1 MAFSLKNRAAVVTG
15 AGRGIGRA
23 IAEVFCEAGAR
34 VLLATRT
41 RSSGEEAVASIVKVG
56 GQAELC
62 VCDLSSQDDCKRAIE
77 AAHHAFGRLDIVVHN
92 AAVYPICSIEQMSPA
107 VLDETLNVNLKAAFW
122 LSQAALPLLKQASSP
137 RLLFTSSVTGPRV
150 AMPGLAHYAAS
161 KAGLNGFIRSA
172 AMEFAKYHITVNG
185 IEPGLIRTE
194 AIDSLGDEAQVANMA
209 AQIPLKR
216 LGTKQEI
223 AYAMLYLASEEAA
236 FTTGQTIIVD
246 GGALLPENSSALE

>member
-1 MAFSLKNRAAVVTG
+1 MAFSLKNRVAVVTG
-15 AGRGIGRA
+15 AGRGIGRS
-23 IAEVFCEAGAR
+23 IAEVFSEAGAA
-34 VLLATRT
+34 VLVATRT
-41 RSSGEEAVASIVKVG
+41 EHSGAETVGSILEAG
-56 GQAELC
+56 GRAKLC
-62 VCDLSSQDDCKRAIE
+62 VCDLSSQADCAKAVL
-77 AAHHAFGRLDIVVHN
+77 AAQLAFGGLDIVVHN
-92 AAVYPICSIEQMSPA
+92 AGVYPICSIEQMSAA

-122 LSQAALPLLKQASSP
+122 LTQAALPHLKQSPSP

-172 AMEFAKYHITVNG
+172 AMELAKYQITVNG

-194 AIDSLGDEAQVANMA
+194 AIDALGDETQVANMA

-223 AYAMLYLASEEAA
+223 AYAMLYLASDEAS

>member
-1 MAFSLKNRAAVVTG
+1 MAFSLKNRVAVVTG
-15 AGRGIGRA
+15 AGRGIGRS
-23 IAEVFCEAGAR
+23 IAEVFSEAGAA
-34 VLLATRT
+34 VLVATRT
-41 RSSGEEAVASIVKVG
+41 EHSGAETVDSILEAG
-56 GQAELC
+56 GRAKLC
-62 VCDLSSQDDCKRAIE
+62 VCDLSSQADCAKAVL
-77 AAHHAFGRLDIVVHN
+77 AAQLAFGGLDIVVHN
-92 AAVYPICSIEQMSPA
+92 AGVYPICSIEQMSAA

-122 LSQAALPLLKQASSP
+122 LTQAALPHLKQSPSP

-172 AMEFAKYHITVNG
+172 AMELAKYQITVNG

-194 AIDSLGDEAQVANMA
+194 AIDALGDETQVANMA

-223 AYAMLYLASEEAA
+223 AYAMLYLASDEAS

>member
-1 MAFSLKNRAAVVTG
+1 MAFSLKNRVAVVTG
-15 AGRGIGRA
+15 AGRGIGRS
-23 IAEVFCEAGAR
+23 IAEVFSEAGAA
-34 VLLATRT
+34 VLVATRT
-41 RSSGEEAVASIVKVG
+41 EHSGAETVDSILKAG
-56 GQAELC
+56 GRAMLC
-62 VCDLSSQDDCKRAIE
+62 VCDLSSQADCTKAVV
-77 AAHHAFGRLDIVVHN
+77 AAQLAFGGLDIVVHN
-92 AAVYPICSIEQMSPA
+92 AGVYPICSIEQMSAA

-122 LSQAALPLLKQASSP
+122 LTQAALPHLKQSPSP

-172 AMEFAKYHITVNG
+172 AMELAKYQITVNG

-194 AIDSLGDEAQVANMA
+194 AIDALGDETQVANMA

-223 AYAMLYLASEEAA
+223 AYAMLYLASDEAS

>member
-92 AAVYPICSIEQMSPA
+92 AGITRDKTLARVPAHFWDALMELNLAAILRLNEQFLAEGVLRDFGRIVCLSSISGIA
-107 VLDETLNVNLKAAFW
+107 GNVGQTNYSAAKAAVI
-122 LSQAALPLLKQASSP
+122 AATKS
-137 RLLFTSSVTGPRV
+137 
-150 AMPGLAHYAAS
+150 LAVE
-161 KAGLNGFIRSA
+161 L
-172 AMEFAKYHITVNG
+172 AKRAITVNCVA
-185 IEPGLIRTE
+185 PGLIDTE
-194 AIDSLGDEAQVANMA
+194 MVAPEVLEEAMKI
-209 AQIPLKR
+209 IPLR
-216 LGTKQEI
+216 RMGTPDEV
-223 AYAMLYLASEEAA
+223 AALVAFLLRPEAA
-236 FTTGQTIIVD
+236 YITRQVISVN
-246 GGALLPENSSALE
+246 GGMVG